1 MNSKL
6 TENEE
11 AGAVGSALIKVM
23 SLFFIGIMIIAF
35 TANPISVGTNEG
47 QRAPDI
53 EGKFYNGSGWTDFDF
68 SSYFNT
74 SWQEGDING

>member
-1 MNSKL
+1 MNINIVED
-6 TENEE
+6 EN
-11 AGAVGSALIKVM
+11 AGTVGSALIKVM

-53 EGKFYNGSGWTDFDF
+53 EGKYYNGSGWT
-68 SSYFNT
+68 
-74 SWQEGDING
+74 